1 MRNSDSVLLI
11 DCQMPNDEIKNKDNS
26 GNHRQY
32 NAFSENHPESLEVD
46 GNNCYVAF

>member
-11 DCQMPNDEIKNKDNS
+11 DCRMPNEIKNKDIS

-32 NAFSENHPESLEVD
+32 KAFLETHPESLEVD
-46 GNNCYVAF
+46 GNNCYDI